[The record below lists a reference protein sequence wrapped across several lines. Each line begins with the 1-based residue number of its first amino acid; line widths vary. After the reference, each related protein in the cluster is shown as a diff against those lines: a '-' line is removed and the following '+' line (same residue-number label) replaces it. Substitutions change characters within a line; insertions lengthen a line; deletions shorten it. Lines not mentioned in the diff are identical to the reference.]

1 MDRHVQREKARVLV
15 STRSLTTHLTP
26 PCIRCWWDAPVRYRG
41 FPRGDPLMEQA
52 TEVGCHRPSPA
63 KGQGTAGAVAAS
75 ADHRLREANGRIGST
90 HVGDRFHSSCPRCR
104 RSSRSPS
111 GRGRN
116 CEDCPSPWMG
126 QADVGTSRE
135 AMAWRECCRAH
146 RDLGLRR
153 PLGCIELA
161 QRGCSAAHGASTD
174 YGAPV
179 TDGLSGRCD
188 YPLVASSVAARE
200 RG

>member
-1 MDRHVQREKARVLV
+1 MLVGCPGPIPGLPTRV
-15 STRSLTTHLTP
+15 SP
-26 PCIRCWWDAPVRYRG
+26 NG
-41 FPRGDPLMEQA
+41 QA

-104 RSSRSPS
+104 RSSRSPT

-116 CEDCPSPWMG
+116 CEDCPSPWMR

-179 TDGLSGRCD
+179 TDPLSGTSLELFGQST
-188 YPLVASSVAARE
+188 PVLVVKAWNHLASPVPHIASPNTSPDRP
-200 RG
+200 R